1 MKSIIFFCV
10 LLSSSLTTKAQSSSN
25 YFEKA
30 QKIVSQMTLEEKASL
45 CSGASAWSTQA
56 ITRLGIPSIYMTD
69 GTHGLR
75 KSVGFDFKN
84 SIPATCFPTASGI
97 ASSWNKELLEKIG
110 KAIATEAQANDVQI
124 VLGPGIN
131 MKRSPLGGR
140 NFEYYSEDP
149 VLSGKMA
156 AAFIQGLQKNGVG
169 ASLKHFAANNQEF
182 ERMSVNAII
191 DERTLNEIYF
201 PAFEIA
207 VKEAQPWTVMCAYNK
222 LNGTFA
228 SENEYLLTSVLK
240 KQWGYQGFV
249 VSDWGA
255 VNDRVLGVQAGL
267 NLEMPASGGYNTK
280 KIIEAVT
287 NKSLSESQLDALVT
301 ETLAIT
307 LKAKENHSEN
317 VVVDKALH
325 HALAREASG
334 ESIVLLK
341 NSKSILPLKV
351 GTKKIAII
359 GTFAKKPRYQGA
371 GSSQV
376 NPTQLENPFDEINKI
391 FNSSSIAFAEG
402 YNSLGETNASLTA
415 EAVKVAKGAEV
426 VLLFAGLPDVYESE
440 SYDRANLDMP
450 SGHNQLIKAIAQV
463 NQNTIVILMNGASV
477 SMPWKNEVA
486 GIVEMYLAGQAA
498 GGGIADILS
507 GKVNPS
513 GKLSE
518 SFPIRLE
525 DTPTANDF
533 PSKEGVSNYG
543 EGIYIGYRYYDKKK
557 IETNFPFGFGLS
569 YTHFSFSTINT
580 NAVRYNDNDPIV
592 VTLKVK
598 NTGNVFGKEVV
609 QLYVHEQETAVT
621 RPENELKHFEK
632 VALAPGE
639 EKTIQFELS
648 YRDFA
653 YYNSKT
659 HHWQV
664 NSGKFD
670 IRIGNSSRNLP
681 LQQTVYIES
690 TTKDIPVF
698 TRNSLFKEF
707 KNVKNSQAIYEVLSE
722 SFIDKSTKAV
732 TEDQKKAEAFLYSM
746 LGDMPVSKFVLLS
759 GGKLTE
765 EQLQAILN
773 DANTN

>member
-1 MKSIIFFCV
+1 
-10 LLSSSLTTKAQSSSN
+10 
-25 YFEKA
+25 
-30 QKIVSQMTLEEKASL
+30 MTLEEKASL

-391 FNSSSIAFAEG
+391 FNSSSITFAEG

-450 SGHNQLIKAIAQV
+450 SGHNQLIKAIAKV

-580 NAVRYNDNDPIV
+580 NALHYKDNDPIV

-653 YYNSKT
+653 YYNSNT

-759 GGKLTE
+759 GGKFTE